1 MDEIT
6 STVAKSNAE
15 NIRINRSMIEENKGL
30 IAQLQSDT
38 QSLMTRMNEAEEQIQ
53 NLNEGTTNI
62 AQKQGDMQE
71 RQDGVIWRACQSLQ
85 GLFHG
90 MEGKVN
96 DLNDDLTDMRT
107 NVDKFQDFATSR
119 IQQLFDDD

>member
-1 MDEIT
+1 MGD
-6 STVAKSNAE
+6 
-15 NIRINRSMIEENKGL
+15 
-30 IAQLQSDT
+30 QLQK
-38 QSLMTRMNEAEEQIQ
+38 
-53 NLNEGTTNI
+53 LNEDSTSI

-96 DLNDDLTDMRT
+96 DLNVDLTDMRT
-107 NVDKFQDFATSR
+107 NVDKFQDFASNR
-119 IQQLFDDD
+119 IQQLFDDDEQVKEQVRFLMEASEMLKRRSREFTKTHNSQLK